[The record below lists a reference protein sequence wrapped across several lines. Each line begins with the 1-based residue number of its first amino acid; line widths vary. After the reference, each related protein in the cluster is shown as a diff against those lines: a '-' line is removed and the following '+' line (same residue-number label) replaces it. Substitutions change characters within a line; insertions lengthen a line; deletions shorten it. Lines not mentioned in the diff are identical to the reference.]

1 MQGLEGVALIL
12 RWERWHARP
21 CSATPGGK
29 ETLEG
34 PVTKDR
40 VVNKR
45 CSFLK
50 KTPTRKKE
58 ERNKEKKDIMI
69 DMYWLEGLSYPLK

>member
-1 MQGLEGVALIL
+1 MILLKKKTVKAQSRAVTIMQGLEGVAPVL
-12 RWERWHARP
+12 RWGTDWHARP

-40 VVNKR
+40 IVNKR
-45 CSFLK
+45 CSYFKRHL
-50 KTPTRKKE
+50 
-58 ERNKEKKDIMI
+58 
-69 DMYWLEGLSYPLK
+69 L